1 MLDSRFQGGSTGSNP
16 VGDTRKNASDQ
27 VRHLVSCVQCK
38 PHALSEPAGS
48 ETAAAALDVA
58 AETEHELG
66 PRRWLEVRVV
76 EPVVTQQP
84 GPRISTRRTVS
95 AQNASQF
102 PREGQS
108 TSSGDGSALT
118 STGAHSC
125 VVRRCGRGCP
135 PPDRCSECR
144 LTSRSK
150 RLLHWAARRA
160 SGMLGSNSSMALPE
174 GSSSRTCFPPTPS
187 TISLRK

>member
-58 AETEHELG
+58 GETEHELG

-95 AQNASQF
+95 AQNARLI
-102 PREGQS
+102 PAG
-108 TSSGDGSALT
+108 GSIDLERGWF
-118 STGAHSC
+118 GADQHRSPQL
-125 VVRRCGRGCP
+125 RCP
-135 PPDRCSECR
+135 PLSQR
-144 LTSRSK
+144 LPAT
-150 RLLHWAARRA
+150 
-160 SGMLGSNSSMALPE
+160 GSLFGVSADFE
-174 GSSSRTCFPPTPS
+174 E
-187 TISLRK
+187 